1 MTNEQIK
8 QLAELQSIFEKRC
21 SEVTNIL
28 GKMDAHCGTEFS
40 DTDTYRL
47 DGTVVMAEGARTW
60 AYGGYEDVLE
70 PFDAVL
76 LTMSDEELEKYV
88 EDKIQVELDKKRQRE
103 EDLLKKKE
111 EEERKQLEALK
122 RKYES

>member
-1 MTNEQIK
+1 MTRKQIK

-21 SEVTNIL
+21 SEVAKIL

-47 DGTVVMAEGARTW
+47 DGTVVMAEGVRTW

-76 LTMSDEELEKYV
+76 LTMSDEELEKYA
-88 EDKIQVELDKKRQRE
+88 ENKIQVELAKKKQRE
-103 EDLLKKKE
+103 EARLKEKE
-111 EEERKQLEALK
+111 DAERKQLEALK